1 MERFQS
7 EALFSML
14 ETISKMKNRE
24 MTAEIFK
31 LWLAA
36 LNSYPFEEIKNA
48 FNRYIQTE
56 RGMPEPVDILDILCG
71 SSENLALAALI
82 KVEKA
87 MSRYGSYATV
97 VFDDPIIHAVIDGLG
112 GWIKCCH
119 VTDREL
125 TWWEKDFRERYRL
138 HLSCGIPSDVSPKLL
153 GILDETNLPHGAIP
167 QKPVVIGDY
176 EKAIGWVSKLENP
189 EFLSL
194 DREKY
199 PQKIDESIRAVTR
212 YPLR

>member
-36 LNSYPFEEIKNA
+36 LNSYSFEEIKNA

-56 RGMPEPVDILDILCG
+56 RGMPEPVDILDILRG
-71 SSENLALAALI
+71 TAEDLALAALI
-82 KVEKA
+82 KVENA
-87 MSRYGSYATV
+87 MSRHGSYATV
-97 VFDDPIIHAVIDGLG
+97 VFDDPVIHAVIDELG
-112 GWIKCCH
+112 GWIRCCH
-119 VTDREL
+119 VTESEFPWWKRE
-125 TWWEKDFRERYRL
+125 FRERYKHHARYGLPPRL
-138 HLSCGIPSDVSPKLL
+138 PATLTGI
-153 GILDETNLPHGAIP
+153 IDERNLPLGKQP
-167 QKPVVIGDY
+167 QKPAVIGDY

-189 EFLSL
+189 DFLVL
-194 DREKY
+194 DKKESPK
-199 PQKIDESIRAVTR
+199 KISRSVMDGI
-212 YPLR
+212 